1 MTTMKKTLFPLVA
14 FATFFVGATAT
25 PAVAV
30 DVPRIHNRPIEL
42 ANPGFEDGTVNWSLP
57 ANAALDPT
65 VAHGGRA
72 SAVLAVADPMK
83 DGVYITRRI
92 PIVGGGLYRADCFVK
107 TENVTDRKGRMSSVG
122 AGLIVEWSDKNGKW
136 MAAGE
141 YACGSFGT
149 KDWHRATCAHL
160 KAPDDAGY
168 AQIYLALRGAGK
180 AWFDDFTFTAIERT
194 IDMHEPAADA
204 TFACNT
210 PRFTWGDLPGA
221 RTYTVELARDPSFP
235 ANATRTYTIPG
246 VTFFQLK
253 EPLDPGTWY
262 WRAGA
267 PGAQRAAARAFR
279 QTAPKDRDCLPPDIR
294 TVACRVT
301 AANAPFTVVV
311 QDDGATPPVVTCG
324 TARGTCGA
332 PGSNGVYAVTFAAPA
347 SGWPRGLTEG
357 TLIATD
363 AAGNRT
369 ARPFWLLNAP
379 QPTNAVVVD
388 AHGDYVQAGRRI
400 FPLGIY
406 EVTPRDM
413 PEVRASGFDV
423 VHTYRWEGSTNDV
436 ACRAYLDACWAA
448 DGLRAFIG
456 FDRGTHT
463 GTGIVQGDFSHIA
476 RRVGMLA
483 DHPALFC
490 WYLFDEPEILSQ
502 YVSPERLTACADL
515 VRALD
520 PYHPV
525 VMTTWNKTMINYR
538 RTWDTHWTQAYGD
551 PAGVVRQIDEHRRF
565 LKNASPITLLVN
577 CNDGVQ
583 GEARR
588 RGVTPDPAKFARDY
602 DFLRACAFLGIVK
615 ECNGV
620 WWWWFAR
627 DSKDYYSAAQCPA
640 AWANLVKVV
649 KELGALRPL
658 VTAPGAVTTGTAVDG
673 ASKVEWWR
681 KTVDGKDI
689 LIAVNTGDTPAT
701 VAIGAQRLAFRRHE
715 VKVIR

>member
-1 MTTMKKTLFPLVA
+1 MTTMKKTLFSLVA
-14 FATFFVGATAT
+14 FTTFLVGATAT
-25 PAVAV
+25 PAVAAG
-30 DVPRIHNRPIEL
+30 VPRIHNRPVEL
-42 ANPGFEDGTVNWSLP
+42 ANPGFEDGTVNWNLP

-204 TFACNT
+204 AFACNT

-235 ANATRTYTIPG
+235 ANATRTSPIPG

-324 TARGTCGA
+324 AARGTCGA

-347 SGWPRGLTEG
+347 RGRSSRRTPP
-357 TLIATD
+357 A
-363 AAGNRT
+363 T
-369 ARPFWLLNAP
+369 ARH
-379 QPTNAVVVD
+379 
-388 AHGDYVQAGRRI
+388 AH
-400 FPLGIY
+400 
-406 EVTPRDM
+406 
-413 PEVRASGFDV
+413 SG
-423 VHTYRWEGSTNDV
+423 S
-436 ACRAYLDACWAA
+436 
-448 DGLRAFIG
+448 
-456 FDRGTHT
+456 
-463 GTGIVQGDFSHIA
+463 
-476 RRVGMLA
+476 
-483 DHPALFC
+483 
-490 WYLFDEPEILSQ
+490 
-502 YVSPERLTACADL
+502 
-515 VRALD
+515 
-520 PYHPV
+520 
-525 VMTTWNKTMINYR
+525 
-538 RTWDTHWTQAYGD
+538 
-551 PAGVVRQIDEHRRF
+551 
-565 LKNASPITLLVN
+565 
-577 CNDGVQ
+577 
-583 GEARR
+583 
-588 RGVTPDPAKFARDY
+588 
-602 DFLRACAFLGIVK
+602 
-615 ECNGV
+615 
-620 WWWWFAR
+620 
-627 DSKDYYSAAQCPA
+627 
-640 AWANLVKVV
+640 
-649 KELGALRPL
+649 
-658 VTAPGAVTTGTAVDG
+658 
-673 ASKVEWWR
+673 
-681 KTVDGKDI
+681 
-689 LIAVNTGDTPAT
+689 
-701 VAIGAQRLAFRRHE
+701 
-715 VKVIR
+715 